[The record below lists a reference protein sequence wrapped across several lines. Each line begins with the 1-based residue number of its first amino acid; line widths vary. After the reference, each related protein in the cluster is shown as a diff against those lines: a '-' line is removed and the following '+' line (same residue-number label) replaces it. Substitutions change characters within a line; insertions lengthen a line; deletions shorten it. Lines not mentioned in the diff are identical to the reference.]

1 MADSRDPSNPVR
13 VLDTLP
19 AGSAPLDRFWPY
31 VEVPELPTD
40 EELAALD
47 PEIGEVLFGRTERAF
62 SITVSFPCFEDD
74 HYEQALQVAESASEY
89 RSVGNGERLRHR
101 ARFYP
106 DDAAKLRELY
116 ELVDGVS
123 GCEVLVDDRPLPYA
137 RELWLPLMWILLAS
151 FKIRD

>member
-1 MADSRDPSNPVR
+1 MSDTRIPADTTGDRTND
-13 VLDTLP
+13 LP
-19 AGSAPLDRFWPY
+19 DHRPRDRFWPY
-31 VEVPELPTD
+31 VDVPELPTD

-47 PEIGEVLFGRTERAF
+47 PDISEVLFGRTDRAY
-62 SITVSFPCFEDD
+62 SITVSFPCFEGD
-74 HYEQALQVAESASEY
+74 HYEQALRLAESAAEY
-89 RSVGNGERLRHR
+89 SCVGNGEELRHR

-106 DDAAKLRELY
+106 DHAVKLRELY

-151 FKIRD
+151 FNVRD